1 MQFFLFIAV
10 VILIILGVITV
21 QNPNIEIAVKF
32 IKWDFSGPVALV
44 LAVPFVA
51 GIIASM
57 FMFIPPWMKK
67 ASLARTHKKRIQ
79 ELELEIANASEEIDT
94 ADEPEGEQRRNG
106 EENQQ

>member
-32 IKWDFSGPVALV
+32 IKWDLAGPIALV

-51 GIIASM
+51 GIVASM

-67 ASLARTHKKRIQ
+67 AAQARTHKKRIQ
-79 ELELEIANASEEIDT
+79 ELELELANASEEINT
-94 ADEPEGEQRRNG
+94 VDEPEEEQKKND
-106 EENQQ
+106 EENQL